1 MVASWSTEQ
10 IRIEEKNIYISNKKT
25 YLRQARV
32 SRKRRHDLMH
42 RKTLDNIIARYQ
54 F

>member
-1 MVASWSTEQ
+1 MVARWSTKQ
-10 IRIEEKNIYISNKKT
+10 IKIEEIYIYPIKKT

-32 SRKRRHDLMH
+32 SCKRRHDLMH

-54 F
+54 